1 MPTFK
6 HGKNASFALDN
17 ASGTLTDISDTLNE
31 ITLPRSIE
39 TAETTAFGD
48 ADKTY
53 IVGLGDSTISV
64 SGMFDAT
71 VDTHLN
77 GVISALKAGTVA
89 SSSFQYGPSGS
100 VSGAPKLTG
109 EALVTSYE
117 IGSPVGDVVSYSLE
131 MQVTGAVTSGT
142 FA

>member
-6 HGKNASFALDN
+6 HGKNAQFELE
-17 ASGTLTDISDTLNE
+17 GTNLSNTLNE
-31 ITLPRSIE
+31 ISLPREIE

-53 IVGLGDSTISV
+53 ITGLADATISL

-71 VDTHLN
+71 TN
-77 GVISALKAGTVA
+77 SAISTVISNLKSGSIA
-89 SSSFQYGPSGS
+89 SASFTYGPSGS
-100 VSGAPKLTG
+100 AGGSPKFTG

-117 IGSPVGDVVSYSLE
+117 ISSPVGDVITYSLE
-131 MQVTGAVTSGT
+131 LQCTGAITGNT
-142 FA
+142 Y